1 MNIRKTAL
9 SLALSAGLIITTS
22 VSASAKTIVNC
33 KVYGFNGSCI
43 QLAERLESLC
53 KPGIQFPGL
62 GGNDT
67 QAPDTSVPE
76 QDTNTPEVEAPET
89 ENNQQP
95 EISADEFELKVLEL
109 VNIERAKQGLSA
121 LTWDSSLAAVAEA
134 HSLDMAQN
142 NFFSHTNLKGQSP
155 FDRMKAFGISYS
167 YAAENIA
174 AGQKTPESVMESW
187 MNSEGHRKN
196 ILNKNVT
203 KLGVGYVKGGS
214 YGTYWT
220 QNFAG

>member
-9 SLALSAGLIITTS
+9 SLALSAGLIITAS
-22 VSASAKTIVNC
+22 GYASAKTLASC
-33 KVYGFNGSCI
+33 KVYGFDGSCI
-43 QLAERLESLC
+43 KRAEKLENLC
-53 KPGIQFPGL
+53 KPNIQLPGI
-62 GGNDT
+62 GGDT
-67 QAPDTSVPE
+67 QAPE
-76 QDTNTPEVEAPET
+76 TNTPEAEAPETEAPET

-95 EISADEFELKVLEL
+95 EISADEFELRVLEL
-109 VNIERAKQGLSA
+109 VNAERAKHGLSA

-134 HSLDMAQN
+134 HSLDMAEN

-174 AGQKTPESVMESW
+174 AGQKTPESVMNSW

-196 ILNKNVT
+196 ILNQNVT
-203 KLGVGYVKGGS
+203 RLGAGYVQGGS
-214 YGTYWT
+214 YGHYWT
-220 QNFAG
+220 QVFAG

>member
-9 SLALSAGLIITTS
+9 SLVLSTGLIITTG
-22 VSASAKTIVNC
+22 VSASAKNLS
-33 KVYGFNGSCI
+33 FNKHFDFSKFC
-43 QLAERLESLC
+43 QKFEFVC
-53 KPGIQFPGL
+53 KPGIQLPETE
-62 GGNDT
+62 DT
-67 QAPDTSVPE
+67 QKP
-76 QDTNTPEVEAPET
+76 DTNTPEVEAPET

-109 VNIERAKQGLSA
+109 VNAERTKQGLSA

-174 AGQKTPESVMESW
+174 AGQKTPESVMNSW
-187 MNSEGHRKN
+187 MNSEGHRNN
-196 ILNKNVT
+196 ILNGNLT
-203 KLGVGYVKGGS
+203 RLGVGYVKGGS
-214 YGTYWT
+214 YGHYWT
-220 QNFAG
+220 QVFAG